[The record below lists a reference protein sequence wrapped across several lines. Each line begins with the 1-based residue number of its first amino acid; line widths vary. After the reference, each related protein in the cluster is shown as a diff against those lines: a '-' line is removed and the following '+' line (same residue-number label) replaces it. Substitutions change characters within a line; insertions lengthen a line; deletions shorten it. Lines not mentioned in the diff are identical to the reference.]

1 MRKSIKA
8 LMFSILLVF
17 LFVTLVEGQGQFVG
31 SKNSDVYHYPSCRW
45 AEQIKPENQIWFE
58 DAQDAVDHGY
68 RPCQVCNPPLPD
80 SQEPT
85 PPMEE
90 IISVFVNDVIDGDT
104 FDTAEGYRIR
114 LADVDAPEIDETG
127 YLESVE
133 YLELLVEDKTI
144 CLNIDSI
151 SVTDPYGRYV
161 CLVFVEYNSTH
172 YMNVNQALV
181 IGNYAEVDDYTNN
194 EFDPNT
200 WNLYYP
206 NEEIPEFPLGF
217 ILPLVVITMVVIVY
231 RRQLSKKRR
240 LEIET

>member
-1 MRKSIKA
+1 LRKSVKA
-8 LMFSILLVF
+8 LMFSILLVC
-17 LFVTLVEGQGQFVG
+17 LFITLVEGQGQFVG
-31 SKNSDVYHYPSCRW
+31 SKNSDVYHYPDCPH
-45 AEQIKPENQIWFE
+45 AQNIKEENKIWFE
-58 DAQDAVDHGY
+58 DAQDAVNHGY
-68 RPCQVCNPPLPD
+68 RPCEVCNPPLPD

-85 PPMEE
+85 PSTED

-114 LADVDAPEIDETG
+114 LADVDAPETDESG

-133 YLELLVEDKTI
+133 YLELLVEDKTV
-144 CLNIDSI
+144 CLDIDSI

-200 WNLYYP
+200 WLLYYP
-206 NEEIPEFPLGF
+206 NEEIPEFPSWI
-217 ILPLVVITMVVIVY
+217 ILPLFVIATVVVVIY
-231 RRQLSKKRR
+231 RNRLRR
-240 LEIET
+240 KVS

>member
-1 MRKSIKA
+1 LRKRIKA
-8 LMFSILLVF
+8 LIFSILLVF

-31 SKNSDVYHYPSCRW
+31 SKNSDVYHYPSCHW

-58 DAQDAVDHGY
+58 DAQDAINHGY
-68 RPCQVCNPPLPD
+68 RPCEVCNPPLPD
-80 SQEPT
+80 SQEPM
-85 PPMEE
+85 PPTEE

-133 YLELLVEDKTI
+133 YLELLVEDKTV

-151 SVTDPYGRYV
+151 SVTDPYERYV

-172 YMNVNQALV
+172 YMNVNQALI
-181 IGNYAEVDDYTNN
+181 IGNYAEIDDYTNN

-200 WNLYYP
+200 WHLYYP
-206 NEEIPEFPLGF
+206 NEEIPEFSSWI
-217 ILPLVVITMVVIVY
+217 ILPLFLIATIVAIFCRNRL
-231 RRQLSKKRR
+231 RRKVS
-240 LEIET
+240 